1 MEKTVKRESVFY
13 KVVLPVVALGALAFA
28 MVSIVYGV
36 DAMAA
41 GAHDAFH
48 DFRHVIGMPCH

>member
-1 MEKTVKRESVFY
+1 MEKAAQKENVLYTVVA
-13 KVVLPVVALGALAFA
+13 PVVAIAALA
-28 MVSIVYGV
+28 MVMISIVYGV

-41 GAHDAFH
+41 GAHDTFH

>member
-1 MEKTVKRESVFY
+1 MEKVGVKQSVIY
-13 KVVLPVVALGALAFA
+13 KVVVPTLAIGALAFA

-41 GAHDAFH
+41 GVHDTFH